1 MRPATRLAAAAA
13 LPALLGAAL
22 LATTRTVVDDEM
34 AWSLH
39 PGDRVLLLPDRPRK
53 ADVVALPDPLEP
65 TRTVLRRVLALG
77 GDTVRWDDASFR
89 VNEKRLRQEDMG
101 DVDGARKVLRETIW
115 SKPPARA
122 NTYLPV
128 IRNTV
133 QLDRSG
139 GKVTVPDGHL
149 FLVADHR
156 DAATD
161 SRLWGPVPAAAI
173 RGVVRAR
180 WGQDGPWQPAFA
192 LWLPE
197 E

>member
-1 MRPATRLAAAAA
+1 
-13 LPALLGAAL
+13 
-22 LATTRTVVDDEM
+22 
-34 AWSLH
+34 
-39 PGDRVLLLPDRPRK
+39 
-53 ADVVALPDPLEP
+53 
-65 TRTVLRRVLALG
+65 
-77 GDTVRWDDASFR
+77 
-89 VNEKRLRQEDMG
+89 MG
-101 DVDGARKVLRETIW
+101 DVDGGCKVFCETIW

-149 FLVADHR
+149 FVVADHR
-156 DAATD
+156 DAAAD
-161 SRLWGPVPAAAI
+161 SRVWGPVPAATL

-192 LWLPE
+192 LWLSE